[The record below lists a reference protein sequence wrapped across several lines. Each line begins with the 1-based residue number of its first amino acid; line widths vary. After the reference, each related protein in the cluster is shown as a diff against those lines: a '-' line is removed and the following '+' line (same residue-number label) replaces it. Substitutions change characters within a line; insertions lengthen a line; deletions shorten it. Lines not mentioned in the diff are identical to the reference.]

1 MSLLFLNREDVTA
14 LLPMA
19 ECIEV
24 VEAGLRTLARGG
36 AVQPLRSA
44 YWMPD
49 RHGLLG
55 VMPGMLEGL
64 TAGEQPVAG
73 IKVLTVVPDNYLH
86 GEESH
91 QGLVLLF
98 EEERGHP
105 LAILDASTITEIR
118 TAAASAVATR
128 ALARQDAGDLA
139 ILGTGTQARS
149 HLEAMRAV
157 RSLRRVRV
165 WSRNPESARRFA
177 AREAER
183 SGPEVEPVAS
193 AREAVAGADLICT
206 VTAAK
211 EPVLL
216 GEWITPGA
224 HINAVGACTAV
235 TRELDAAAVSRSRL
249 FTDRRESALAEAGDF
264 LLARAEGAVTDAHLL
279 GELGEV
285 LEGTLPG
292 RRSDD
297 EITLF
302 KSLGIAVEDLASGRY
317 VYRKALAAGRGTSL
331 AL

>member
-1 MSLLFLNREDVTA
+1 MPLLFLNREDVEA

-24 VEAGLRTLARGG
+24 VDAALRTLARGG

-55 VMPGMLEGL
+55 VMPGMLDGL
-64 TAGEQPVAG
+64 TADDQPVAG
-73 IKVLTVVPDNYLH
+73 IKVLTVVPDNYLY

-105 LAILDASTITEIR
+105 IAILDASAITAIR

-139 ILGTGTQARS
+139 ILGSGTQARS

-157 RSLRRVRV
+157 RPLRRVRI

-177 AREAER
+177 ERE
-183 SGPEVEPVAS
+183 GVEPAATV
-193 AREAVAGADLICT
+193 REAVEGADLICT

-211 EPVLL
+211 EPVLA
-216 GEWITPGA
+216 GEWIAPGA
-224 HINAVGACTAV
+224 HINAVGACTAK
-235 TRELDAAAVSRSRL
+235 TRELDAAAVSRSRRY
-249 FTDRRESALAEAGDF
+249 TDRRESALAEAGDF
-264 LLARAEGAVTDAHLL
+264 LLARGEGAVTDAHLL
-279 GELGEV
+279 GELGDV
-285 LEGTLPG
+285 LEGKIPG
-292 RRSDD
+292 RRSDH
-297 EITLF
+297 EITLY

-317 VYRKALAAGRGTSL
+317 AYRKALASGRGTVL
-331 AL
+331 A

>member
-1 MSLLFLNREDVTA
+1 MPLLFLNREDVEA
-14 LLPMA
+14 LLPMQ

-24 VEAGLRTLARGG
+24 VEAGLRVLARGG
-36 AVQPLRSA
+36 AVQPLRTA

-55 VMPGMLEGL
+55 VMPGMLDGL
-64 TAGEQPVAG
+64 SEEEQPVAG

-91 QGLVLLF
+91 RGLVVLF
-98 EEERGHP
+98 EQERGAP
-105 LAILDASTITEIR
+105 IAILDASAVTAIR

-128 ALARQDAGDLA
+128 TLARQDAGDLA
-139 ILGTGTQARS
+139 ILGSGTQARS
-149 HLEAMRAV
+149 HLEAMSAV

-177 AREAER
+177 ERE
-183 SGPEVEPVAS
+183 GVEPAAS
-193 AREAVAGADLICT
+193 VREAVEGADLICT
-206 VTAAK
+206 VTAAR
-211 EPVLL
+211 EPVLA

-224 HINAVGACTAV
+224 HINAVGACTAN

-249 FTDRRESALAEAGDF
+249 YTDRRESALAEAGDF
-264 LLARAEGAVTDAHLL
+264 LLARGEGAVTDAHLL

-285 LEGTLPG
+285 LEGKIPG
-292 RRSDD
+292 RGSDD
-297 EITLF
+297 EITLY

-317 VYRKALAAGRGTSL
+317 AYRKALDSGRGTVL
-331 AL
+331 NL